1 MTSRGRPAADARKA
15 APATAPADVGHGSGD
30 VADAIVIFG
39 ATGDL
44 ARKKLHPALYRL
56 GSHGRLRIPVIGVA
70 RSAWGDEELRA
81 YARQAVISQLDT
93 VPTPTL
99 ESFAAGLAYVSGDYG
114 EPSTFERLKERLGAA
129 RHPLFYL
136 AIPPSMFDPVIG
148 GLMGAGLH
156 EGARVVVEKPF
167 GRDLASARALNACLH
182 RAFDERSIYRIDHY
196 LGKETVQNL
205 LVFRFANVLLEP
217 VWDRRYISSV
227 QITMAESF
235 GVEGRGAFY
244 EEVGALR
251 DVVQNHLLQVAGLL
265 AMEPPVGS
273 DPDAMRDEKV
283 KVFRATTSIDPD
295 SLVRGQYDGYRDEAG
310 VRPDS
315 DVETFVA
322 LRLAIE
328 SWRWSGVPFFL
339 RAGKRLGETALEAV
353 IEFKEP
359 PRLLF
364 AEAGTPRPHPNH
376 LRLRLG
382 GGHEGIELSL
392 QAKVPGESTRSR
404 AVPLAFSY
412 EQALGEQTEAY
423 ERLLFDAIEGRQAL
437 FARQDGVEECWRIVE
452 PGLGAGRPVES
463 YPPGSWGPPAS
474 DGLLGDDG
482 SWHVPRTPS
491 SLSEAR

>member
-1 MTSRGRPAADARKA
+1 MTHHVA
-15 APATAPADVGHGSGD
+15 ATADTREVADVL
-30 VADAIVIFG
+30 VIFG

-56 GSHGRLRIPVIGVA
+56 AARGRLTVPVVGVA
-70 RSAWGDEELRA
+70 RSAWSDEHLRA
-81 YARQAVISQLDT
+81 YAREAVVARLGPVSGPELDA
-93 VPTPTL
+93 
-99 ESFAAGLAYVSGDYG
+99 FADRLSYVSGDYG
-114 EPSTFERLKERLGAA
+114 DPATYERLREKLGAA
-129 RHPLFYL
+129 RHPVFYL
-136 AIPPSMFDPVIG
+136 AIPPSMFDGVIG

-156 EGARVVVEKPF
+156 QGARVVVEKPF
-167 GRDLASARALNACLH
+167 GRDLASARELNACLH
-182 RAFDERSIYRIDHY
+182 RAFDERAIYRIDHY

-205 LVFRFANVLLEP
+205 LAFRFANALLEP
-217 VWDRRYISSV
+217 LWNRRYVSSV

-251 DVVQNHLLQVAGLL
+251 DVVQNHLLQVVALL
-265 AMEPPVGS
+265 AMEPPVGA
-273 DPDAMRDEKV
+273 DADALRDEKV
-283 KVFRATTSIDPD
+283 KVFRATTSVDPAAV
-295 SLVRGQYDGYRDEAG
+295 VRGQYEGYRAEAG

-315 DVETFVA
+315 DVETYIA
-322 LRLAIE
+322 LRLEIE

-364 AEAGTPRPHPNH
+364 AEAGTPMPHPNH

-382 GGHEGIELSL
+382 GGNEGIELSL
-392 QAKVPGESTRSR
+392 QAKVPGETMQTRP
-404 AVPLAFSY
+404 VPLAFSY
-412 EQALGEQTEAY
+412 GRALGEQAEAY

-452 PGLGAGRPVES
+452 PALQATRPVFGYAS
-463 YPPGSWGPPAS
+463 GSWGPVAADELISPV
-474 DGLLGDDG
+474 GT
-482 SWHVPRTPS
+482 WHTPEV
-491 SLSEAR
+491 LR

>member
-1 MTSRGRPAADARKA
+1 MTEPASKADAR
-15 APATAPADVGHGSGD
+15 D
-30 VADAIVIFG
+30 VADVLVIFG

-56 GSHGRLRIPVIGVA
+56 SAGSRPRIPVVGVA
-70 RSAWGDEELRA
+70 RSAWTDEQLRA
-81 YARQAVISQLDT
+81 YAREAVGT
-93 VPTPTL
+93 RYGVVPEPDIVAYSDSL
-99 ESFAAGLAYVSGDYG
+99 SYVSGDYG
-114 EPSTFERLKERLGAA
+114 DPATYDRLREKLANS
-129 RHPLFYL
+129 RHPAFYL

-148 GLMGAGLH
+148 GLMAAGLH

-167 GRDLASARALNACLH
+167 GRDLASARELNACLH
-182 RAFDERSIYRIDHY
+182 RAFDERAIYRIDHY

-205 LVFRFANVLLEP
+205 LAFRFANAILEP
-217 VWDRRYISSV
+217 VWNRRYVSSV

-251 DVVQNHLLQVAGLL
+251 DVVQNHLLQVAALL

-273 DPDAMRDEKV
+273 DADRLRDEKV
-283 KVFRATTSIDPD
+283 KVFRATTTVDPAAV
-295 SLVRGQYDGYRDEAG
+295 VRGQYDGYRDEAG

-315 DVETFVA
+315 DVETYVA
-322 LRLAIE
+322 LRLGIE

-339 RAGKRLGETALEAV
+339 RAGKRLGGTALEVV

-359 PRLLF
+359 PRLLL
-364 AEAGTPRPHPNH
+364 AEAGTPAPHPNH

-382 GGHEGIELSL
+382 GGNEGIELSL
-392 QAKVPGESTRSR
+392 QAKVPGETMETR

-412 EQALGEQTEAY
+412 ERSLGEQAEAY

-437 FARQDGVEECWRIVE
+437 FARQDGVEECWRIIE
-452 PGLGAGRPVES
+452 PALQPTRPVHGYAS
-463 YPPGSWGPPAS
+463 GSWGPDAADELILPV
-474 DGLLGDDG
+474 DT
-482 SWHVPRTPS
+482 WHKPE
-491 SLSEAR
+491 SLA